1 MIVWKGHGGPSTDMS
16 LVRSLLLT
24 DAPDAALPD
33 PNDIWQPD
41 EVIDAVEVET
51 HDDLPVPEHSFT
63 YKQAVGTTDTYLG
76 LDPMGKDPTST
87 SCEDLVLQVKLP
99 EATSAGDINVDL
111 KSDWVI
117 VRTTEQYA
125 PLLMPSTVE
134 AGQPVLTWR
143 CCILD

>member
-1 MIVWKGHGGPSTDMS
+1 VRHLLAVTHSLDPLGPHDCVEGPWWGLYRHVT
-16 LVRSLLLT
+16 VRSPLLT
-24 DAPDAALPD
+24 EAPDAALPD

-41 EVIDAVEVET
+41 EVIDAVEVQT

-63 YKQAVGTTDTYLG
+63 YKQAVGTTDT
-76 LDPMGKDPTST
+76 
-87 SCEDLVLQVKLP
+87 LQVKLP

-117 VRTTEQYA
+117 VRTTKQYA

-134 AGQPVLTWR
+134 ADQPMLTWR
-143 CCILD
+143 CCVLD